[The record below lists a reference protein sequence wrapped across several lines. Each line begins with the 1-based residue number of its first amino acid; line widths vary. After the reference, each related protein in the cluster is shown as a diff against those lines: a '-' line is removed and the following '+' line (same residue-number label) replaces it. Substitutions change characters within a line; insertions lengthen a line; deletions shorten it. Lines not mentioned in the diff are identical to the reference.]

1 MNSERETFFERQ
13 FTRQTLVSE
22 PFVSVSF
29 VPTHRRIKALSGD
42 AKMMRKKEEKLLE
55 SEMLLV

>member
-1 MNSERETFFERQ
+1 MNSERERLSS
-13 FTRQTLVSE
+13 RDSSHVRLVSE

-29 VPTHRRIKALSGD
+29 VPTHRRIKASSGD